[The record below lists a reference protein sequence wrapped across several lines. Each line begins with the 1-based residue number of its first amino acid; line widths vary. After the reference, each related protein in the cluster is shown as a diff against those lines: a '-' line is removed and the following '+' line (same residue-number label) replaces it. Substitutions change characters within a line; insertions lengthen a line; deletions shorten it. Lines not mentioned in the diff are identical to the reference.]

1 MYIFTQTHVK
11 NTMGGG
17 GVRLFPGSLDE
28 DGTFHAV

>member
-11 NTMGGG
+11 NTMG

>member
-1 MYIFTQTHVK
+1 MYTHVK
-11 NTMGGG
+11 KTGGG